1 MTPLLSDDEILDD
14 WDPNNS
20 DDDTMH
26 SGSSHKELISGNHE
40 ATTLEAS
47 RYVNQRSME
56 WKGHNQDSDDS

>member
-1 MTPLLSDDEILDD
+1 MALPPGIFDC
-14 WDPNNS
+14 DPNNS